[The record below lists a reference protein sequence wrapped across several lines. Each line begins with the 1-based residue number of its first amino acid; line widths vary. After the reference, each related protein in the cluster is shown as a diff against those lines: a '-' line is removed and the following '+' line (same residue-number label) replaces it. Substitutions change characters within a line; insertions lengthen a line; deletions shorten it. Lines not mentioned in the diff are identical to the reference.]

1 MIELEG
7 EVHVWRAEFT
17 DREAARGTL
26 REILARYLDRP
37 AAEIELGQ
45 GDSGKPRLPDEERLH
60 FNLSHS
66 GDLVAVAVTL
76 DREVGIDVERI
87 DPGRDVLKLA
97 PRALAPAEADAVAA
111 AAPETRSLLFHQAWA
126 RREAVAKCLG
136 VGLAG
141 HPAELSLRDGELS
154 FVPLDF
160 GPEYAAALAV
170 AGAMPPQRCFE
181 FEPQ

>member
-7 EVHVWRAEFT
+7 EVHVWRAKFSS
-17 DREAARGTL
+17 REAAREVL

-37 AAEIELGQ
+37 AAEIELEQ
-45 GDSGKPRLPDEERLH
+45 DDNGKPRLPGEERLR

-66 GDLVAVAVTL
+66 GDLVAVAVAL

-97 PRALAPAEADAVAA
+97 PRALAPEDAVAVAA
-111 AAPETRSLLFHQAWA
+111 APPEDQSLLFHQAWA

-141 HPAELSLRDGELS
+141 HPAELSLGDEELS
-154 FVPLDF
+154 VVPLDF

-170 AGAMPPQRCFE
+170 AGAMPPQRHFDFE
-181 FEPQ
+181 LQ

>member
-1 MIELEG
+1 MLELEG
-7 EVHVWRAEFT
+7 EVHVWRAEFA
-17 DREAARGTL
+17 DREAAREVL

-37 AAEIELGQ
+37 AAEIELVP
-45 GDSGKPRLPDEERLH
+45 GDRGKPRLAGGEGVR

-66 GDLVAVAVTL
+66 GELVAVAVAL

-87 DPGRDVLKLA
+87 DPHRDVLRLA
-97 PRALAPAEADAVAA
+97 PRALAPADADAVAA
-111 AAPETRSLLFHQAWA
+111 AAPEERSALFHQAWA

-141 HPAELSLRDGELS
+141 HPAELSLRDEGLS
-154 FVPLDF
+154 VVPLDF

-170 AGAMPPQRCFE
+170 AGAMPQLRGFE
-181 FEPQ
+181 FEP